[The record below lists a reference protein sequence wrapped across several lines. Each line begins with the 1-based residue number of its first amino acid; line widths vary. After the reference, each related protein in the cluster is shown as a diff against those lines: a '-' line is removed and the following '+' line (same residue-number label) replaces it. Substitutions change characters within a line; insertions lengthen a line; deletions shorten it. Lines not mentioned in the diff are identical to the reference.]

1 MCTRTQPHWVVH
13 SNRTNIN
20 CKFYANRVQ
29 TSRKCMRIFMHFGCI
44 LACMYACEF
53 ACISVAI
60 RMQKNAYK
68 NAYKMYANH
77 VQTTCKRHANLHTFG
92 CILHA
97 FLHANCVRNA
107 CKSCA
112 NFTQDAIEF
121 VSISVA
127 IRKQKCIQNV
137 CILHSGAPVE
147 WGRIQNGYKLILRCS
162 QES

>member
-1 MCTRTQPHWVVH
+1 MQIV
-13 SNRTNIN
+13 
-20 CKFYANRVQ
+20 CKLHAN
-29 TSRKCMRIFMHFGCI
+29 
-44 LACMYACEF
+44 ACEF
-53 ACISVAI
+53 SCTSDAYLHACMHVNLHAF
-60 RMQKNAYK
+60 RTQFACKKMHAK
-68 NAYKMYANH
+68 NAYKMYTNH

-147 WGRIQNGYKLILRCS
+147 
-162 QES
+162 